1 MVIGKVIKKVVSTVK
16 NSTFDKKPLL
26 LVQPV
31 DLQLKAKGE
40 ELLTIDFMGADI
52 DELVLV
58 VKEGSSVND
67 LLGTSKAPADAAI
80 IGIIDTIDLKNKI
93 IFEKSSFESA
103 QAGG

>member
-1 MVIGKVIKKVVSTVK
+1 MVIAKVIKKVVSTVK
-16 NSTFDKKPLL
+16 NKSFDNKPLL

-31 DLQLKAKGE
+31 DLKLKAKGE
-40 ELLTIDFMGADI
+40 ELLTIDLMGADI

-67 LLGTSKAPADAAI
+67 LLGTKKAPADAAI